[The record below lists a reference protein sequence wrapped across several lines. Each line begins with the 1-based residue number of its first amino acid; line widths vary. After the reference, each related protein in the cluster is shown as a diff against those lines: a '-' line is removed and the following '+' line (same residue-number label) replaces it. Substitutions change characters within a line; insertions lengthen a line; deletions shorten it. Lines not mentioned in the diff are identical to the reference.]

1 MLNAYIG
8 IGSNLGDRKAI
19 IALSIA
25 KIEFVAGARARV
37 APLVESEP
45 WGYESENRFLNTVI
59 AIPWYGNP
67 HELLHALQ
75 SIERELAPNSP
86 HRNPDG
92 SYRDRAIDLDI
103 IDIPGVT
110 LDTPSL
116 TIPHPRMHS
125 RDFVMEPLKALQ

>member
-1 MLNAYIG
+1 M
-8 IGSNLGDRKAI
+8 I
-19 IALSIA
+19 IQLAIA
-25 KIEFVAGARARV
+25 KIEYAAGARARV
-37 APLVESEP
+37 APLMESEP
-45 WGYESENRFLNTVI
+45 WGYESDNRFLNTVI
-59 AIPWYGNP
+59 AIPWRDTP

-75 SIERELAPNSP
+75 AIEREIAPSSP

-116 TIPHPRMHS
+116 TIPHPRAAS
-125 RDFVMEPLKALQ
+125 RPFVTIPLAALKSTGGID